1 MSYINV
7 SVTDIPKWYSSFLKR
22 PIKCCVSW
30 VPVEDK
36 VTVAVG
42 SIKSF
47 NEEAVCDE
55 RFNLVETPHAGGVL
69 LWFKD
74 TIVLSKFGG
83 VAPDWTSR
91 LVSFCKRKGLNVS
104 VIGNDVLVDGY
115 KVSGFMSTRVA
126 NTGFEHHSIYV
137 SISMDVDAIKRVSTK
152 PMVKPPRGLADY
164 GLSRE
169 EVLAALMKEEDA
181 YD

>member
-7 SVTDIPKWYSSFLKR
+7 SVTDIPKWYSSFLKH

-30 VPVEDK
+30 VPLEDK
-36 VTVAVG
+36 VTIAVG

-47 NEEAVCDE
+47 DKEVVRDE

-74 TIVLSKFGG
+74 TIVLSKFGC
-83 VAPDWTSR
+83 VAPDWVSR
-91 LVSFCKRKGLNVS
+91 LVSFCKDKGLHVS
-104 VIGNDVLVDGY
+104 TSGNDVLVDGY
-115 KVSGFMSTRVA
+115 KIAGCMSTPA
-126 NTGFEHHSIYV
+126 AHTGIEHHAIYV
-137 SISMDVDAIKRVSTK
+137 SISMDIEAIKRVSTK
-152 PMVKPPRGLADY
+152 PMVKPPRGLANY
-164 GLSRE
+164 GVSRE

-181 YD
+181 CD